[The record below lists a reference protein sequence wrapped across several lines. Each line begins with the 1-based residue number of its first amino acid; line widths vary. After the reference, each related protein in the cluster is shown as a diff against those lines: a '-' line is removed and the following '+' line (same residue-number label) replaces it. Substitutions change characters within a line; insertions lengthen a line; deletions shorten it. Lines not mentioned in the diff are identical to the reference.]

1 MRPIS
6 GLESSIGAVV
16 NSLFWLDTNVILKRF
31 KISKLIKSL
40 WRPDDLYI

>member
-1 MRPIS
+1 M
-6 GLESSIGAVV
+6 GAVV
-16 NSLFWLDTNVILKRF
+16 DSLFWLDTDVILERF